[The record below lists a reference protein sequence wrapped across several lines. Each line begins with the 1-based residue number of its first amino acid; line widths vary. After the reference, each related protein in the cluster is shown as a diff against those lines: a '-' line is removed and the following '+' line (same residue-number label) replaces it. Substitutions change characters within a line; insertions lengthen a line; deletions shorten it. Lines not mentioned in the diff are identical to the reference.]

1 MFNHKCRF
9 VLAFFWLL
17 LLPSIAEAQ
26 TAASALLT
34 PPQTEEFP
42 KVSTTLEVYDGEGDF
57 VHNLQARN
65 ITIIEDDQS
74 VSISELSELETGA
87 QFVVALNLGP
97 TFAIRDVNGISR
109 YDNLREALSVWADQH
124 TAPLDDLSFLTN
136 DGLENLHLSN
146 ALQWQASLSGYGT
159 DPRSA
164 TPSLDVLL
172 RAINVASD
180 PSPRTGMGRSVLFL
194 TPPPDRAGTAA
205 IQSLSSIARQERV
218 RVHVWLVSSPAYF
231 TSEGANQL
239 AELAA
244 QTGGQF
250 FTFSGEEEIP
260 NVEDYLEP
268 LRNIY
273 TLAYQSQIRNSQPH
287 QISARIQA
295 NGLSVTSNVQEF
307 DLQVLP
313 PNPIFISPPLQIFR
327 ANRAA
332 LEDAFTEENDY
343 TPKEQSLEILVEFP
357 DGRPRPL
364 VRTTLYV
371 DGMIAAENT
380 SPPFGQFIWDLSA
393 YAASG
398 THALQVEAL
407 DSFGLSSISIET
419 AVQIT
424 IQQSPQ
430 SIVATIARNGPL
442 IAGLTVALAGGILL
456 LVLVIGGRIGPRRFG
471 RQREKAKSSSKQE
484 KEDKSDPVTQPV
496 RIAPLQTKKH
506 SSGWR
511 NRFSRTSRQS
521 ESPKTFAYLD
531 ALDQSNGI
539 SFEHP
544 IPISNT
550 GITLGKDPTMATIAF
565 KDSSVENLHARIHP
579 YNDDDGFLITDE
591 GSIAGTWVNFTQISS
606 GGKKLAH
613 GDIIHIGRIGLRFMV
628 SDKKQIPQLKIIH
641 QEPLS

>member
-1 MFNHKCRF
+1 MFGHKCRF
-9 VLAFFWLL
+9 ILAFFWLL
-17 LLPSIAEAQ
+17 FLPSVAEAQ

-34 PPQTEEFP
+34 PPQMEEFP
-42 KVSTTLEVYDGEGDF
+42 KISTTLEVYDSEGEF
-57 VHNLQARN
+57 VHDLETRN
-65 ITIIEDDQS
+65 ITIIEDDQP
-74 VSISELSELETGA
+74 VSISELTELETGA
-87 QFVVALNLGP
+87 QFVVAINLGP

-109 YDNLREALSVWADQH
+109 FDNLRGALNAWADQH
-124 TAPLDDLSFLTN
+124 TASLDDLSFLAN
-136 DGLENLHLSN
+136 DGLEHLHLSN
-146 ALQWQASLSGYGT
+146 ASQWQTGFEGYET

-180 PSPRTGMGRSVLFL
+180 PSPRNGMGRSVLFL

-250 FTFSGEEEIP
+250 FTYSGEEEIP
-260 NVEDYLEP
+260 NVEAYLEP

-273 TLAYQSQIRNSQPH
+273 TLAYESKIRNSQPH
-287 QISARIQA
+287 QISARIRA
-295 NGLSVTSNVQEF
+295 NGLSVTSNTQEF
-307 DLQVLP
+307 ELEILP

-332 LEDAFTEENDY
+332 LENAFTEEIDY
-343 TPKEQSLEILVEFP
+343 TPKIQTIEILVEFP

-364 VRTTLYV
+364 ERTTLYV

-380 SPPFGQFIWDLSA
+380 APPFDQFSWDLSA
-393 YAASG
+393 YTASG

-407 DSFGLSSISIET
+407 DSFGLSNLSMET
-419 AVQIT
+419 SVQIT
-424 IQQSPQ
+424 IQRSPQ
-430 SIVATIARNGPL
+430 SIIATIARNGNL

-456 LVLVIGGRIGPRRFG
+456 LVLVIGGRIGPHRFG
-471 RQREKAKSSSKQE
+471 RQREKAKPSSK
-484 KEDKSDPVTQPV
+484 KEMGSKSDPVTQPIRV
-496 RIAPLQTKKH
+496 AALQAKKH
-506 SSGWR
+506 GLGWK
-511 NRFSRTSRQS
+511 NRFSRMSRQS
-521 ESPKTFAYLD
+521 ESPKPIAYLEG
-531 ALDQSNGI
+531 LDKSNGF
-539 SFEHP
+539 SFEQP

-550 GITLGKDPTMATIAF
+550 GITLGKDPALATVAF
-565 KDSSVENLHARIHP
+565 KDPSIENLHARILPHK
-579 YNDDDGFLITDE
+579 DKDGFLITDE
-591 GSIAGTWVNFTQISS
+591 GSIAGTWVNFMQISS
-606 GGKKLAH
+606 DGKTLAH

-628 SDKKQIPQLKIIH
+628 SDSKQIPQLKIIH